1 MRDDSRKCN
10 VAGTSNISVSGEQHV
25 NLFTELEEQERKNLA
40 TGNKEYIAEKK
51 KEQDDWES
59 KVGMLI
65 LHLLKINIFS

>member
-10 VAGTSNISVSGEQHV
+10 MAGTSSISVSGEQHV